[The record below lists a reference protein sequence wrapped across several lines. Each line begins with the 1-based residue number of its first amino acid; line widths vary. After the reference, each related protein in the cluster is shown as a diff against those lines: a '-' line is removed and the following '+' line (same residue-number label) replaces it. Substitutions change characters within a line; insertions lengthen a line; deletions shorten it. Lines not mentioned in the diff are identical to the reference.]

1 MSNKWSRRGVVT
13 AILAAGILAG
23 CTTGPLSG
31 MMGGGKTQ
39 EVSLT
44 GASEVPP
51 AATSA
56 TGTGTVTINAD
67 HTVSV
72 RVTVRGMEATAAHIH
87 EGAVGANG
95 PVVVPLTKRGDNE
108 FVAPDGAKITSAQHE
123 SFKAGK
129 LYLNVH
135 SAKFPGGEVRAQLKG
150 H

>member
-1 MSNKWSRRGVVT
+1 MSKKWSRRGLLT
-13 AILAAGILAG
+13 AILAAGFLAG
-23 CTTGPLSG
+23 CTTGPMSR
-31 MMGGGKTQ
+31 MGGGKSQ

-44 GASEVPP
+44 GMSEVPP

-72 RVTVRGMEATAAHIH
+72 RLTVRGMDATAAHIH
-87 EGAVGANG
+87 EGAAGANG
-95 PVVVPLTKRGDNE
+95 PVIVPLVKRGDNE
-108 FVAPDGAKITSAQHE
+108 FVAPEGAKVTSAQHE